1 MFIFV
6 EVSID
11 VPLNFY
17 DASDYNPIR
26 LLSMRYCMILIQDLH
41 NIKPSILLLT
51 QMSIQQLLALCFK
64 LSERKIFELF
74 NAAHFQWIGTY
85 ISWYINY

>member
-51 QMSIQQLLALCFK
+51 QMSIQQLLHFDLNSVNVK
-64 LSERKIFELF
+64 DTNYLMLLIFSGLGR
-74 NAAHFQWIGTY
+74 ILVGT
-85 ISWYINY
+85 